1 MNSYLFYDLETT
13 GLNKAFDQV
22 LQFAAIRTDMDFN
35 EIERHSIMVQLRP
48 DVIISPRAIIT
59 HRISIAD
66 SMKGCC
72 EYDGIKEIHRLMN
85 EAGTISLGYNTLG
98 FDDEFLR
105 FSFYRNLLS
114 PYTHQYANGCRRMDL
129 LPITVIYWLHKREVL
144 SWPELSGR
152 PTLKLEYLSEF
163 NNLAK
168 GLAHNAMVDVEATVE
183 LTKRLIKSRETW
195 DYLAAQFEKQTDIK
209 RAARLPLLFSTQSD
223 EYRYGLMTG
232 VKFGAKN
239 QFQSPV
245 LNIGRSIPYKN
256 QTLWLRLDQEKLRE
270 ITESNIADNSR
281 VIRKRDGEP
290 GILLPPSERY
300 WNKLSIERKK
310 IVEDNSCWL
319 QSNPELF
326 QKIVSYHR
334 QFSYPYIPDLD
345 ADAALYQIGFL
356 SREDESLCRRFH
368 DASPEEKVHI
378 ATQFSLEET
387 RLLASRLLL
396 RNNIVTSRAEQSDE
410 FGSYMEKVNPASKD
424 NAITDYKGD
433 VRTTPMEA
441 LSEISE
447 LKINDDLDRQQHQL
461 LEELEDDI
469 NGKFPR
475 QKAQGDLF

>member
-1 MNSYLFYDLETT
+1 MNNYLFYDLETT

-35 EIERHSIMVQLRP
+35 ETERHSIMVQLRP

-66 SMKGCC
+66 SMNGVS
-72 EYDGIKEIHRLMN
+72 EYEAIKEIYRLMN
-85 EAGTISLGYNTLG
+85 EPGTISLGYNTLG

-105 FSFYRNLLS
+105 FSFYRNLLP

-152 PTLKLEYLSEF
+152 PTLKLEHLSEF
-163 NNLAK
+163 NNLAS
-168 GLAHNAMVDVEATVE
+168 GPAHNAMVDVEATVE

-195 DYLAAQFEKQTDIK
+195 DYLATYFEKESDIK
-209 RAARLPLLFSTQSD
+209 RASRLPILFSSQTD
-223 EYRYGLMTG
+223 EYRYGLMSG
-232 VKFGAKN
+232 IKFGVKN
-239 QFQSPV
+239 QFQAPT

-270 ITESNIADNSR
+270 TTDTNIAENSR

-290 GILLPPSERY
+290 GFLLPPSKRY
-300 WNKLSIERKK
+300 WNKLSLERKK
-310 IVEDNSCWL
+310 IVEENSSWL

-356 SREDESLCRRFH
+356 SREDEALCRRFH
-368 DASPEEKVHI
+368 EAEPAKKVAI
-378 ATQFSLEET
+378 SAQFSLEET
-387 RLLASRLLL
+387 RLLARRLLS
-396 RNNIVTSRAEQSDE
+396 RNNIGSLPAEQEGE
-410 FGSYMEKVNPASKD
+410 FERYLKTVQSYD
-424 NAITDYKGD
+424 
-433 VRTTPMEA
+433 
-441 LSEISE
+441 
-447 LKINDDLDRQQHQL
+447 
-461 LEELEDDI
+461 
-469 NGKFPR
+469 
-475 QKAQGDLF
+475 